1 VTGYGNFHVN
11 VDRFLIR
18 LFHFLSKNPDV
29 PIILCGSYHRK
40 SIKTYV
46 IVLSTSVRK
55 IKKCDVTLN
64 LLPEVSFSGLIF
76 HSHCHSEAR
85 HDEIPYARKYVGYIT
100 CNHTIFHMPFKI
112 FEH

>member
-55 IKKCDVTLN
+55 IKKCDITLN
-64 LLPEVSFSGLIF
+64 LLPEVSFLGLIF
-76 HSHCHSEAR
+76 
-85 HDEIPYARKYVGYIT
+85 T
-100 CNHTIFHMPFKI
+100 HTVTAKPDTSRFHMLVNM
-112 FEH
+112 